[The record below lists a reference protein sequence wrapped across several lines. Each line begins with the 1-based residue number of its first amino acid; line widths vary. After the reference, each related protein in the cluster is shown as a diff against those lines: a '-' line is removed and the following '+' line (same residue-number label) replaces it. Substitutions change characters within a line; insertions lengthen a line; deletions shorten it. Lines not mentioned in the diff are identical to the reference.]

1 MPRRSGLLLQMSPPR
16 KQVRGPKSQARL
28 SRAQPPTAV
37 CRTRQVRLEQWTR
50 APPPGH
56 LPMGFWCKSL
66 RRWERKTQFEEQKK
80 KANSEGRLLE
90 LVHSERG
97 LGGGFSPFQNRKAPS
112 AKEWTR
118 LPSLGQEEKG
128 KCGSSPPPQIKIR
141 GVRVYVVRAYDR
153 ATDQSKG
160 GG

>member
-1 MPRRSGLLLQMSPPR
+1 MGGKSPPVVPRRSGLLPQMSPPR
-16 KQVRGPKSQARL
+16 KRVRGPKSQARL

-97 LGGGFSPFQNRKAPS
+97 LGGRFPLPKSKTPLAR
-112 AKEWTR
+112 EWTR
-118 LPSLGQEEKG
+118 PPALARRKKG

-141 GVRVYVVRAYDR
+141 GVRVYVVRD
-153 ATDQSKG
+153 
-160 GG
+160 

>member
-1 MPRRSGLLLQMSPPR
+1 MGGKSPPVVPRRSGLLPQMSPPR
-16 KQVRGPKSQARL
+16 KRVRGPKSQARL

-90 LVHSERG
+90 SGHSKGARG
-97 LGGGFSPFQNRKAPS
+97 GLPPLKTENSPKSGSGPAHG
-112 AKEWTR
+112 
-118 LPSLGQEEKG
+118 LGQEEKEKHRG
-128 KCGSSPPPQIKIR
+128 RPRNQIPRRMHI
-141 GVRVYVVRAYDR
+141 
-153 ATDQSKG
+153 
-160 GG
+160 

>member
-1 MPRRSGLLLQMSPPR
+1 MGGKFPPDCAAKVGIIASNEPPR

-56 LPMGFWCKSL
+56 LPMGFWCKRL

-97 LGGGFSPFQNRKAPS
+97 LGGRFPLPKSKTPLAR
-112 AKEWTR
+112 EWTR
-118 LPSLGQEEKG
+118 PPALARRKKG
-128 KCGSSPPPQIKIR
+128 SAGAPPE
-141 GVRVYVVRAYDR
+141 VRMVLR
-153 ATDQSKG
+153 
-160 GG
+160 